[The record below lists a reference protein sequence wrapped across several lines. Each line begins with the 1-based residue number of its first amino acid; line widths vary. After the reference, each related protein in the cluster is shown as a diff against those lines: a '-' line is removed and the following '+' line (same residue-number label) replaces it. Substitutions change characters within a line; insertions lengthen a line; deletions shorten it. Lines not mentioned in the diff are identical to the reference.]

1 MARAAGHAHPFAA
14 ASVGVAWSPAATAG
28 LVSTTIRSR
37 PTRATSTATGRAPD
51 DDRCSETVPPGSTD
65 CGQQYPVT
73 VSRGIGRTLITG
85 LETGR
90 GLPDR
95 PPIDLRSTADGGR
108 CIAF

>member
-1 MARAAGHAHPFAA
+1 MYPTW
-14 ASVGVAWSPAATAG
+14 VAICGSGGCVVVTRRPAPGG

-95 PPIDLRSTADGGR
+95 PPIDLRSTADGG
-108 CIAF
+108 